1 MKHTY
6 VARRALMYTKGERA
20 PCISIEL
27 ETSGRRTYICLKGNI
42 LFIRS
47 RLVVSTM
54 RLELSLTSKE
64 DVVFGH
70 GGILRDEV
78 KSQYIC
84 NVTRICLIVP

>member
-6 VARRALMYTKGERA
+6 VARRALMYTKGRMS
-20 PCISIEL
+20 ISIEL
-27 ETSGRRTYICLKGNI
+27 DTSRRRTYICLKGNI

-54 RLELSLTSKE
+54 RLELPLTSKE

-78 KSQYIC
+78 NSQYIC
-84 NVTRICLIVP
+84 NVTKTCLVVP